1 MKQQTLCE
9 APANQPLELSLF
21 FSFLKKNNNKKEKKR
36 LEIFV
41 KDSSDLQM
49 SFGNLSE
56 ADASSPLSCV
66 VDSRVG
72 KKNKLVNNIER
83 FVSVTMATSVH
94 IRTARC
100 WLLPRCGARSLALTE
115 CSLGNSTKEAEG
127 TQGRRTKGND
137 WKF

>member
-1 MKQQTLCE
+1 
-9 APANQPLELSLF
+9 
-21 FSFLKKNNNKKEKKR
+21 
-36 LEIFV
+36 
-41 KDSSDLQM
+41 M

-100 WLLPRCGARSLALTE
+100 CGFYLVVGHVPWRSRSAAGATARKRRRELREEEQKAMT
-115 CSLGNSTKEAEG
+115 GNFNFFLIFRIKKKE
-127 TQGRRTKGND
+127 
-137 WKF
+137 